1 MLSSIEV
8 PENEPIDLEKQEEEQ
23 EEEQEHESENTEDIV
38 EALVIENEVV
48 AVPVISESDRD
59 NLINEMINKEAVELN
74 NTMRCISISLVMISF
89 CIILYVIISK

>member
-8 PENEPIDLEKQEEEQ
+8 PENESIDLEKQE
-23 EEEQEHESENTEDIV
+23 SVNTEPIV

-48 AVPVISESDRD
+48 AVPVIGESDRD
-59 NLINEMINKEAVELN
+59 NLINEMVNKEAVELN